1 MICMLERRGRA
12 CVILASPRRCPA
24 SPHAHVELTIFRL
37 DALVSDLNGGKR
49 WYLSDKDLTRHGDRL
64 CYADT
69 RFDLN
74 PLNPIACSERT

>member
-1 MICMLERRGRA
+1 MSSLTPRA
-12 CVILASPRRCPA
+12 CRANDLQ
-24 SPHAHVELTIFRL
+24 L

-64 CYADT
+64 CYANT

>member
-1 MICMLERRGRA
+1 MSSLTPRAYQANDLQVRRIG
-12 CVILASPRRCPA
+12 L
-24 SPHAHVELTIFRL
+24 
-37 DALVSDLNGGKR
+37 DLNGGKR